1 MSAQIKANRLK
12 PRWSKVFADLWGDK
26 TRTVLVAS
34 SIAVGVFAIGMIITA
49 FVILGEDIDA
59 SFSGSN
65 PANIEIRTDPFYA
78 DLIRVVETVPGV
90 ADVEGRQ
97 ITQVRARRGD
107 EGWQDV
113 TLVGIADFA
122 NSHIRQLGTI
132 EGSQSLA
139 ENEVM
144 FSQDMLNSTGFQPGD
159 AVEIRL
165 PDDSIHAMTVTGV
178 VSDQASAKPD
188 PNAMANAFVSLD
200 TARAM
205 GAGNHFNRLLITVDN
220 EGRYDEAFIADVA
233 IRVEEK
239 LESHNRGHYA
249 TDETLS
255 NEHPMADT
263 TLAVLGV
270 LGALGV
276 LITILSASL
285 IVNMLN
291 AMLTQ
296 QLRQIGVMKLIGA
309 RSYQILTMY
318 LGMIVAYSV
327 IALIVAVPAGTVAG
341 YGLAFFISSMLG
353 AVVQDFRIV
362 PLSIVAQVLVA
373 FLVPLAAGFFPVNS
387 GAKTNVRR
395 AISNY
400 RPGSQSARQGLLTR
414 AGPWM
419 SRIPRPILLSFRN
432 TFRKKGRLVLT
443 IFTLTIAGAVFIG
456 VFNVRASMNHLM
468 TSLTEHFM
476 GDVTVSFSRPYNVR
490 KVEELLLS
498 VPGVAGAEGWGGAIA
513 EIVDANGDLIT
524 NLAIVAPP
532 DDTALLDPELVAG
545 RTLQPG
551 ERKAMVVSDTIYIN
565 FPDIQPG
572 DTVWVELPGNKKE
585 AWQVVG
591 IFRFIAMLGDTLA
604 YANFDYVTDKIDRP
618 QQATS
623 YRVIAHDAEPDALL
637 GLIAQI
643 DRKLVDRGYGVQ
655 SIRSGAVMRE
665 SSTQAVN
672 TLVIFLLIMA
682 ILTAFVGSIGLM
694 GTMSISVLERTREI
708 GVMRTIGAVDGVVM
722 QSVIIEGL
730 VIGLITWVIAIG
742 LSYPI
747 SVLLLDIIGQ
757 AMQGSTFALIFTPL
771 GVFLWLGVVVV
782 LSIVAS
788 VMPARNAAKL
798 TINEVLAYE

>member
-1 MSAQIKANRLK
+1 MSAKMITDKLK

-49 FVILGEDIDA
+49 FDILGVDIDA
-59 SFSGSN
+59 SFAASN
-65 PANIEIRTDPFYA
+65 PANVEVRTDPFYA
-78 DLIRVVETVPGV
+78 DLIRVIDKVPGV
-90 ADVEGRQ
+90 AAVEGRQ
-97 ITQVRARRGD
+97 MTGVRARRGD

-113 TLVGIADFA
+113 LLVAIEGFET
-122 NSHIRQLGTI
+122 SQIRQLGTI
-132 EGSQSLA
+132 GGVQSLG
-139 ENEVM
+139 ENQVM

-165 PDDSIHAMTVTGV
+165 ADDSIHALTVSAV
-178 VSDQASAKPD
+178 VSDQATAKPD

-205 GAGNHFNRLLITVDN
+205 GAGNYFNRLLITVDPA
-220 EGRYDEAFIADVA
+220 GRNDEAFVDAVA

-239 LESHNRGHYA
+239 LESHNRGHYG

-255 NEHPMADT
+255 NQHPMAET

-296 QLRQIGVMKLIGA
+296 QLRQIGVMKLIGG
-309 RSYQILTMY
+309 RSGQILLMY

-341 YGLAFFISSMLG
+341 YGLALFISNMMG
-353 AVVQDFRIV
+353 AVVQGFRIV
-362 PLSIVAQVLVA
+362 PVAIVAQVLVA

-400 RPGSQSARQGLLTR
+400 RPGGQAARQGLFTR
-414 AGPWM
+414 TGKWM
-419 SRIPRPILLSFRN
+419 SQIPRPILLSFRN
-432 TFRKKGRLVLT
+432 TFRKKGRLMLT
-443 IFTLTIAGAVFIG
+443 LFTLTIAGAVFIG

-468 TSLTEHFM
+468 SSLTEHFM
-476 GDVTVSFSRPYNVR
+476 GDVTVSFNQPYNVR
-490 KVEELLLS
+490 KVEDILLS
-498 VPGVAGAEGWGGAIA
+498 VPGVAGAEGWGGARA

-532 DDTALLDPELVAG
+532 DDTDLLDPELVAG

-565 FPDIQPG
+565 FPEIQPG
-572 DTVWVELPGNKKE
+572 DTVWVELPGNEKE
-585 AWQVVG
+585 AWRVVG
-591 IFRFIAMLGDTLA
+591 VFRFVAMLGDTLA
-604 YANFDYVTDKIDRP
+604 YANFDYVTNKINLP
-618 QQATS
+618 QQAVS
-623 YRVIAHDAEPDALL
+623 YRIIAHDNDPVVLN
-637 GLIAQI
+637 GMIAQI

-655 SIRSGAVMRE
+655 SIRSGAVMRK